1 MATLTPAAPRKAG
14 SKPRARQ
21 HGFHLDM
28 TPMVD
33 LAFLLLTFFML
44 TTTFAR
50 PRVQEL
56 QMPVRHHDEQSPVP
70 ASRSMTVLLGRGREV
85 AYYFGLNDPAA
96 AAPTLHRTNFGPQG
110 LRAALLSRQRRGQVV
125 VLIKA
130 DKAAHYQSLVDA
142 LDEMNITDQKKYALT
157 DLTAADQLLLATA
170 P

>member
-1 MATLTPAAPRKAG
+1 MAALTPAAPKNAG
-14 SKPRARQ
+14 KKPRARK

-44 TTTFAR
+44 TTTFAK

-56 QMPVRHHDEQSPVP
+56 QMPVRDHNRQSPVP
-70 ASRSMTVLLGRGREV
+70 ASRSMTVLLGKGREV

-96 AAPTLHRTNFGPQG
+96 PAPMLHRTDFGPHG
-110 LRAALLSRQRRGQVV
+110 LRTALLARQRRGEVI

-130 DKAAHYQSLVDA
+130 DKNAHYQSLVDA

-157 DLTAADQLLLATA
+157 DLTPADQQLLAAD
-170 P
+170 